1 MDKDIPMTLM
11 IHETSGSRNTDRD
24 NRPMTFM
31 IHPTSG
37 RERPLTRMI
46 HPTSG
51 FTCRPPLSDIVH
63 ENTKC
68 DGCDMFPLRG
78 IRYRCKQCSDF
89 DLCSDCF
96 VRKGL
101 HERHE
106 FSAYRKP
113 L

>member
-1 MDKDIPMTLM
+1 MNKDIPLTLM
-11 IHETSGSRNTDRD
+11 IHETSGSEP
-24 NRPMTFM
+24 PMTFM

-37 RERPLTRMI
+37 RAERPMTRMI

-51 FTCRPPLSDIVH
+51 FTCRPPYITESQVVH

-68 DGCDMFPLRG
+68 DGCDMFPLKG

-101 HERHE
+101 HDRHE